1 MEEVFARDT
10 PVTSTNAKRRRRRIA
25 RLRERDGDHC
35 FYCLKPMKRTQMTL
49 EHLLARNLGGNNS
62 LTNMVLAHARCNER
76 AGHLSVSEK
85 VRIREQNLMNLMLI
99 SHKVHG
105 ADDLLV
111 LLQALRILN

>member
-1 MEEVFARDT
+1 MEDVFARNP

-35 FYCLKPMKRTQMTL
+35 FYCLKPMRRTQMTL
-49 EHLLARNLGGNNS
+49 EHLLARNLGGS
-62 LTNMVLAHARCNER
+62 SALTNMVLAHARCNER

-85 VRIREQNLMNLMLI
+85 IRIREQNLMKLI
-99 SHKVHG
+99 LKSRE
-105 ADDLLV
+105 DDLLV